1 MKKNKT
7 IYNIVLRSFAVLLFF
22 SISSCSDEYLDVKQE
37 DSYTLETA
45 YQNDKLVEN
54 STNSLYCNAWFDFY
68 NGPYHVML
76 EVSSGN
82 MTGFDP
88 GSFGSLVH
96 RSTDANL
103 LNAWKSLYSVVAQS
117 NAVLINLPK
126 YVGPNVTQSV
136 TDNAL
141 GEAHFMRALAYFYL
155 VRLYGAVP
163 VIENSY
169 DFFDNYNIPPNT
181 VPSIYAFIEN
191 DLIEASKLLKTKI
204 RTSDYAGNARVS
216 SGSAKAMLSKVYLYQ
231 NKFTL
236 AKSLAMEVINSGEF
250 KLLGGPELPTK
261 SFGDLYSTAN
271 NNNEETIAAIQWV
284 INGGYSAA
292 NYSNTVYAG
301 SSSLTAATYNG
312 VYAPSQDLMKTAF
325 EIYELNGV
333 TYEDKRRKETYMIKG
348 DKYDYLQSKQGSSYD
363 TAIDENFGAQNSG
376 AGIKKYVVGR
386 SSKYAGDEDPDNHG
400 YANNTYLMRYSEV
413 YLILAEAILAGGT
426 STNDPDAINAVNV
439 VRKRAGLLGY
449 TTKLT
454 DLDLLK
460 ERRAELAFEGEYWF
474 DLCRFDRS
482 SAVDI
487 ILNQNRGTI
496 ANSYY
501 VTSVSSSSF
510 IFPIPAF
517 EVQKNPRLN
526 DAPVPYTN
534 K

>member
-1 MKKNKT
+1 MKNNIT
-7 IYNIVLRSFAVLLFF
+7 YNIILKSFAVLFF
-22 SISSCSDEYLDVKQE
+22 FTIASCNEDYLDVKQE

-68 NGPYHVML
+68 NGPYHLML
-76 EVSSGN
+76 EISSGN

-88 GSFGSLVH
+88 GSFGSLVY
-96 RSTDANL
+96 RSTDSNL
-103 LNAWKSLYSVVAQS
+103 LGAWKGLYSVVAQS

-155 VRLYGAVP
+155 VRLYGPVP
-163 VIENSY
+163 IIENSY
-169 DFFDNYNIPPNT
+169 DFFDNYNVPPNT
-181 VPSIYAFIEN
+181 TASIYAFIEN
-191 DLIEASKLLKTKI
+191 DLIEASKLLKTKV
-204 RTSDYAGNARVS
+204 RTSDYASNARVS
-216 SGSAKAMLSKVYLYQ
+216 SGSAKAMLAKVYLYQ

-236 AKSLAMEVINSGEF
+236 SKNLAMEVINSGEF
-250 KLLGGPELPTK
+250 KLLGGPELSNK

-271 NNNEETIAAIQWV
+271 NNNEETVAAIQWV
-284 INGGYSAA
+284 TGGGYSAA
-292 NYSNTVYAG
+292 NYSNTLYAG

-363 TAIDENFGAQNSG
+363 TAIDEAFGAQNSG

-386 SSKYAGDEDPDNHG
+386 SSKYAGDEDPENHG

-413 YLILAEAILAGGT
+413 FLILAEAILAGNSST
-426 STNDPDAINAVNV
+426 SDPDAINAVNV
-439 VRKRAGLLGY
+439 IRKRAGLLGY

-454 DLDLLK
+454 DLQLLK

-487 ILNQNRGTI
+487 ILSQNRGTI
-496 ANSYY
+496 VNSYY

-526 DAPVPYTN
+526 DTPVTYTN